1 MEVLYAQV
9 NRLAEVVILVYK
21 LGLAQLAQSIEKNV
35 MDLKYLITIGP
46 LQQLTEFMAT
56 IGLAFCSVSH
66 GVYMIKV
73 LAASTTILGM
83 VWGVVESEQD
93 RIESTVL
100 GQKVAQ

>member
-1 MEVLYAQV
+1 LEVPYVQV

-46 LQQLTEFMAT
+46 LQQLMEFMAK

-83 VWGVVESEQD
+83 VWGVVESE
-93 RIESTVL
+93 
-100 GQKVAQ
+100 

>member
-1 MEVLYAQV
+1 MFINKVGLALRAWEVLYATV
-9 NRLAEVVILVYK
+9 NCLVEVAILVYK
-21 LGLAQLAQSIEKNV
+21 PGLAQLAQSIEKNV
-35 MDLKYLITIGP
+35 MDLKYLITVGP

-83 VWGVVESEQD
+83 VWGVVESE
-93 RIESTVL
+93 
-100 GQKVAQ
+100 

>member
-1 MEVLYAQV
+1 M
-9 NRLAEVVILVYK
+9 ILVYK

-46 LQQLTEFMAT
+46 LQQLMEFMAK

-83 VWGVVESEQD
+83 DWGGWSRSRTGSSLRSLDRRWLNEQ
-93 RIESTVL
+93 T
-100 GQKVAQ
+100 GAA